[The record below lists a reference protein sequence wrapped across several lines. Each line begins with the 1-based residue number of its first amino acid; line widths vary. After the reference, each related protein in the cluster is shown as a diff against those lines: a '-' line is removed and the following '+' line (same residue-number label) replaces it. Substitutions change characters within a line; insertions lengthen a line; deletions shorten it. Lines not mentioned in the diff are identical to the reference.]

1 MLKLEKIYRIVG
13 ETMQNLSKLAKKTL
27 SVFLAT
33 VLVLSC
39 FSSAL
44 GVVASAADEIGEP
57 WDGTTATQPAQAEDG
72 YYLISNGAELA
83 WLRNQVVNN
92 VDRSINGRLTA
103 NINLDNKVWEPI
115 GNNSRQYAGTFDGQG
130 YTISNLTVTSTS
142 VDRGLFGKITTSAVI
157 KNININDVTITT
169 VRDYAGGVVG
179 VAVGGTISNCHVKG
193 INIATTKAYVGGI
206 VGYVSGATVIS
217 GCTVTGTSS
226 MKTLSGS
233 AYIGGIL
240 GEIRANN
247 VVISDCVVDNL
258 NISGTSSDTRIAG
271 AVGNAAY
278 RFSMYDCLVK
288 NVNVTGVKKVGG
300 LAFVIRTGSVIERCG
315 VIDSTLTATQTSAS
329 TDTEIGGLI
338 AVVTDSTINTVQYC
352 YVYNTTVSTYGR
364 VSGGFIGKVETARH
378 ILSENYCAAELILK
392 ASPTRAGS
400 LIGWASTGEYND
412 MYYVPNGSQA
422 YIGEKASA
430 AVLNNVASIT
440 DSEAKNGTLLNNL
453 NARTNIWKEG
463 DDGYPVID
471 RLLAAEPATD
481 ENGVYLIATAY
492 HLEWFRKH
500 VNSGNTTKNARLI
513 ADIDLNNKRIEPI
526 GADSVRYAGIFD
538 GDGFIISN
546 LNMLTPGSYRGLFG
560 STTPTAVIK
569 NLNLKNVY
577 IDTNGDFVG
586 SAVGMLRGRAENI
599 TVEGVNVT
607 ANAKA
612 GGVVGEMQNGAVI
625 SNVSVQG
632 TETAN
637 IIKTTSTNVGGVVGN
652 IYTSASYVNN
662 AVAKNLNITGT
673 ERVSGIAGD
682 VSTNGSSVGHFDTV
696 LVEDVNITA
705 TSRYAGG
712 VVFNLRNASTVTRAT
727 IRNVRITGSAQIGG
741 ITGTT
746 AGDGGKI
753 TDSLVENYT
762 GVSTGEETGGIVG
775 YINSKTTITDTIIKD
790 SSITGKRYLGGVSYT
805 LKNGSVLSRV
815 GVINVTVTATDT
827 STSNEQRVGGLI
839 GYVTGSPA
847 NTVQYCYVTDTS
859 VSSTGRMTG
868 GFIGYSGS
876 SAHFITENYAN
887 AEVIT
892 TGKIYA
898 GSFLG
903 RRSTGNFLDNFSTLT
918 SGTTLVGSATA
929 GVAGDATGI
938 SEVPMSDVR
947 NGNLVNTLNAIT
959 DVWAQINDDYV
970 NGYPV
975 ISKAQPPELVDGYY
989 EITNT
994 FQLEWFRNQVN
1005 NFGELTANAKLMTD
1019 LNLNGKEW
1027 VPIANNSSRY
1037 NGTFDGQGYSISNFR
1052 ITNNSSY
1059 LGLFGAINTAAVI
1072 KDLAI
1077 NNVKIT
1083 STGSYVGGVVGM
1095 SKGRTENITVEG
1107 VDISANT
1114 RAGGVIGEMRAG
1126 ASAANLTVLGTEG
1139 ANSITT
1145 SSTHAGG
1152 VIGSA
1157 YNSTFYLNNI
1167 TAKNLVVRGNERT
1180 GGIMGDIHNEGT
1192 SIAHFDT
1199 VLVENVSVTSTAR
1212 YSGGVL
1218 FNLRNGS
1225 SMTNATVRNV
1235 TVTATEEVGGI
1246 AGAVGGS
1253 GTSTLSNSVV
1263 ENFTGVASGEKA
1275 GGLVGTLNIKLIVSD
1290 CIVKD
1295 SSVTAKRYLGGIA
1308 YTLYNGS
1315 TATRVGVINTE
1326 INATD
1331 TSSSNEQRI
1340 GGLFG
1345 VLNGTAVTLQ
1355 YSYIIDSTIKA
1366 TAGTRIGG
1374 AIGTSITNNH
1384 TVRYNYVANTS
1395 VSPRNAYSGSF
1406 LGNRSTGTFTS
1417 NFVYNCSDL
1426 PLVGSSTAGNAG
1438 NVTGVS
1444 KVEIF
1449 ADDIP
1454 SAETATLINYYTA
1467 NKGFIDSFENA
1478 DVAFLKDEV
1487 FSDVYNELLEVL
1499 SEIRAELS
1507 ARLDAEIQVLRDLY
1521 DEFDMVCIFN
1531 YEMIGLNLGTV
1542 TTDIATKIDLLPET
1556 QENYDF
1562 YLWLVN
1568 EYNTYLANHGY
1579 NSFYE
1584 ATVGFMPR
1592 LVREN
1597 DIARYESPRDD
1608 FPVTYEKMQNVV
1620 NKLDALLLGEDFAT
1634 LAGLD
1639 SDISGMIKET
1649 LQEELYTD
1657 EMVNDLMG
1665 NIYPAFIEAL
1675 EEAIEE
1681 NARIDIGVTT
1691 ISLRG
1696 KARDILEDLLD
1707 KFGFRVYPHDLAG
1720 AIDSKYASIKSI
1732 LSSAGEDWSKVN
1744 FEDPD
1749 SPKYLHWGITDKDSF
1764 IDAFANS
1771 LAGIYPVLR
1780 AALTRNAFDQKKS
1793 SSVIANID
1801 VEVRLRISAVD
1812 AYDKAVLPLFEMI
1825 NVTGFMP
1832 ADEYNG
1838 ITNVKGLISNVFD
1851 PLLTFIEE
1859 ELPSAPFSNLMEILP
1874 NIAHCLEFGLVESW
1888 LKTLKTKVSYDIN
1901 GVFDYW
1907 LGDIDFNITDGT
1919 YDFDVYEMLSED
1931 EDGILYGADLSSLT
1945 GLVKILTNFLDVDVE
1960 LPPINSKY
1968 LASLGTVVQLDSAT
1982 RNLTRY
1988 YIMGDSAKVS
1998 YVALKYI
2005 FELLGNEDFIKAVIE
2020 EFGDEEDLE
2029 DIDEKLNGTI
2039 GDIARN
2045 IAANPYDAIAA
2056 IAELCNPVE
2065 YEVRSLDY
2073 GNPLDGE
2080 FAKVTYSQYWTKQQ
2094 ATYVSDHLDEYIND
2108 ILKLFG
2114 MKPAGEILR
2123 EKLGELY
2130 TNDTLT
2136 SLIIGARE
2144 ALDELD
2150 EDDKIL
2156 TVLDVDISP
2165 WDEIEEGYDWGFAD
2179 GDKDGFLAALCAALS
2194 PLNNAV
2200 GLFLADMDYT
2210 IMDGEI
2216 TVKGYNGYQT
2226 AIVPLLE
2233 ALGCDY
2239 EDILTGDE
2247 YLAAVAQDPNSMIEL
2262 IIRPIF
2268 ELLERVYAAPTETLF
2283 SILPNLI
2290 YFLESGVL
2298 DTAILNMV
2306 QPILV
2311 VIDTIRPIY
2320 DIEFEFSARDFV
2332 VEAINDLAL
2341 ENGITLPDINLSD
2354 MLKAYAATR
2363 TNVHGEEIY
2372 VIDADNADVM
2382 TVMLRYIVTT
2392 LFCPDNIGLIKTAL
2406 VDESGLT
2413 GNNAAVLKAI
2423 IDSFAD
2429 LINAP
2434 DGADKVLGSLYFI
2447 FKGSEQGFGEANDF
2461 LDNFNHYWTEFLNML
2476 SGSESEYIR
2485 GFADAVKALLS
2496 QYLDGVIDEGGL
2508 APNGIVKFF
2517 QSIAEFFRNF
2527 FDMIRNLFR

>member
-1 MLKLEKIYRIVG
+1 
-13 ETMQNLSKLAKKTL
+13 MQNLSKLAKKTL

-682 VSTNGSSVGHFDTV
+682 VSTDGSSVGHFDTV

-975 ISKAQPPELVDGYY
+975 VSKAQPPELVDGYY

-1027 VPIANNSSRY
+1027 VPIADNSNRY
-1037 NGTFDGQGYSISNFR
+1037 NGTFDGQGHSISNFK
-1052 ITNNSSY
+1052 INNNASY
-1059 LGLFGAINTAAVI
+1059 IGLFGAINTAAVI

-1114 RAGGVIGEMRAG
+1114 RAGGVIGEMQAG

-1152 VIGSA
+1152 VIGNA
-1157 YNSTFYLNNI
+1157 YNSTYYITNA
-1167 TAKNLVVRGNERT
+1167 TAKNLTIRASERA
-1180 GGIMGDIHNEGT
+1180 GGILGDISSEGT
-1192 SIAHFDT
+1192 SIAHLDT
-1199 VLVENVSVTSTAR
+1199 VLVEDVNITATTQ
-1212 YSGGVL
+1212 YAGGVL

-1225 SMTNATVRNV
+1225 SINRATVRNV
-1235 TVTATEEVGGI
+1235 TVSSKEEIGRHYRR
-1246 AGAVGGS
+1246 
-1253 GTSTLSNSVV
+1253 NS
-1263 ENFTGVASGEKA
+1263 
-1275 GGLVGTLNIKLIVSD
+1275 
-1290 CIVKD
+1290 
-1295 SSVTAKRYLGGIA
+1295 R
-1308 YTLYNGS
+1308 
-1315 TATRVGVINTE
+1315 
-1326 INATD
+1326 
-1331 TSSSNEQRI
+1331 QR
-1340 GGLFG
+1340 
-1345 VLNGTAVTLQ
+1345 
-1355 YSYIIDSTIKA
+1355 
-1366 TAGTRIGG
+1366 
-1374 AIGTSITNNH
+1374 H
-1384 TVRYNYVANTS
+1384 
-1395 VSPRNAYSGSF
+1395 
-1406 LGNRSTGTFTS
+1406 
-1417 NFVYNCSDL
+1417 
-1426 PLVGSSTAGNAG
+1426 
-1438 NVTGVS
+1438 
-1444 KVEIF
+1444 
-1449 ADDIP
+1449 
-1454 SAETATLINYYTA
+1454 
-1467 NKGFIDSFENA
+1467 
-1478 DVAFLKDEV
+1478 
-1487 FSDVYNELLEVL
+1487 
-1499 SEIRAELS
+1499 
-1507 ARLDAEIQVLRDLY
+1507 
-1521 DEFDMVCIFN
+1521 
-1531 YEMIGLNLGTV
+1531 
-1542 TTDIATKIDLLPET
+1542 
-1556 QENYDF
+1556 
-1562 YLWLVN
+1562 
-1568 EYNTYLANHGY
+1568 
-1579 NSFYE
+1579 
-1584 ATVGFMPR
+1584 
-1592 LVREN
+1592 
-1597 DIARYESPRDD
+1597 
-1608 FPVTYEKMQNVV
+1608 
-1620 NKLDALLLGEDFAT
+1620 
-1634 LAGLD
+1634 
-1639 SDISGMIKET
+1639 
-1649 LQEELYTD
+1649 
-1657 EMVNDLMG
+1657 
-1665 NIYPAFIEAL
+1665 
-1675 EEAIEE
+1675 
-1681 NARIDIGVTT
+1681 
-1691 ISLRG
+1691 
-1696 KARDILEDLLD
+1696 
-1707 KFGFRVYPHDLAG
+1707 
-1720 AIDSKYASIKSI
+1720 
-1732 LSSAGEDWSKVN
+1732 
-1744 FEDPD
+1744 
-1749 SPKYLHWGITDKDSF
+1749 
-1764 IDAFANS
+1764 
-1771 LAGIYPVLR
+1771 
-1780 AALTRNAFDQKKS
+1780 
-1793 SSVIANID
+1793 
-1801 VEVRLRISAVD
+1801 
-1812 AYDKAVLPLFEMI
+1812 
-1825 NVTGFMP
+1825 
-1832 ADEYNG
+1832 
-1838 ITNVKGLISNVFD
+1838 
-1851 PLLTFIEE
+1851 
-1859 ELPSAPFSNLMEILP
+1859 
-1874 NIAHCLEFGLVESW
+1874 
-1888 LKTLKTKVSYDIN
+1888 
-1901 GVFDYW
+1901 
-1907 LGDIDFNITDGT
+1907 
-1919 YDFDVYEMLSED
+1919 
-1931 EDGILYGADLSSLT
+1931 
-1945 GLVKILTNFLDVDVE
+1945 
-1960 LPPINSKY
+1960 
-1968 LASLGTVVQLDSAT
+1968 
-1982 RNLTRY
+1982 
-1988 YIMGDSAKVS
+1988 
-1998 YVALKYI
+1998 
-2005 FELLGNEDFIKAVIE
+2005 
-2020 EFGDEEDLE
+2020 
-2029 DIDEKLNGTI
+2029 
-2039 GDIARN
+2039 
-2045 IAANPYDAIAA
+2045 
-2056 IAELCNPVE
+2056 
-2065 YEVRSLDY
+2065 
-2073 GNPLDGE
+2073 
-2080 FAKVTYSQYWTKQQ
+2080 QQ
-2094 ATYVSDHLDEYIND
+2094 AFKFACR
-2108 ILKLFG
+2108 KL
-2114 MKPAGEILR
+2114 
-2123 EKLGELY
+2123 Y
-2130 TNDTLT
+2130 
-2136 SLIIGARE
+2136 
-2144 ALDELD
+2144 
-2150 EDDKIL
+2150 
-2156 TVLDVDISP
+2156 
-2165 WDEIEEGYDWGFAD
+2165 
-2179 GDKDGFLAALCAALS
+2179 
-2194 PLNNAV
+2194 
-2200 GLFLADMDYT
+2200 
-2210 IMDGEI
+2210 
-2216 TVKGYNGYQT
+2216 
-2226 AIVPLLE
+2226 
-2233 ALGCDY
+2233 
-2239 EDILTGDE
+2239 
-2247 YLAAVAQDPNSMIEL
+2247 
-2262 IIRPIF
+2262 
-2268 ELLERVYAAPTETLF
+2268 
-2283 SILPNLI
+2283 
-2290 YFLESGVL
+2290 
-2298 DTAILNMV
+2298 
-2306 QPILV
+2306 
-2311 VIDTIRPIY
+2311 
-2320 DIEFEFSARDFV
+2320 
-2332 VEAINDLAL
+2332 
-2341 ENGITLPDINLSD
+2341 
-2354 MLKAYAATR
+2354 
-2363 TNVHGEEIY
+2363 
-2372 VIDADNADVM
+2372 
-2382 TVMLRYIVTT
+2382 RYCV
-2392 LFCPDNIGLIKTAL
+2392 
-2406 VDESGLT
+2406 
-2413 GNNAAVLKAI
+2413 
-2423 IDSFAD
+2423 
-2429 LINAP
+2429 
-2434 DGADKVLGSLYFI
+2434 
-2447 FKGSEQGFGEANDF
+2447 
-2461 LDNFNHYWTEFLNML
+2461 
-2476 SGSESEYIR
+2476 
-2485 GFADAVKALLS
+2485 
-2496 QYLDGVIDEGGL
+2496 
-2508 APNGIVKFF
+2508 
-2517 QSIAEFFRNF
+2517 
-2527 FDMIRNLFR
+2527 